1 MILLLSA
8 SVLQAQSQLSIH
20 AASATPV
27 EGWER
32 MQVEHSSRFVW
43 VFFTVVFIVNDIE
56 QAEPVVPPDDGYR
69 VILITF
75 TDEGANKA
83 RDLSIAQR
91 DKLVA
96 LVVDNKVVWAPTVKS
111 EIAKES
117 VFTGSTPMGLSQ
129 EEVERIMSI
138 LR

>member
-1 MILLLSA
+1 
-8 SVLQAQSQLSIH
+8 
-20 AASATPV
+20 
-27 EGWER
+27 
-32 MQVEHSSRFVW
+32 
-43 VFFTVVFIVNDIE
+43 
-56 QAEPVVPPDDGYR
+56 

>member
-1 MILLLSA
+1 MRRR
-8 SVLQAQSQLSIH
+8 H
-20 AASATPV
+20 
-27 EGWER
+27 
-32 MQVEHSSRFVW
+32 
-43 VFFTVVFIVNDIE
+43 
-56 QAEPVVPPDDGYR
+56 
-69 VILITF
+69 
-75 TDEGANKA
+75 

-96 LVVDNKVVWAPTVKS
+96 LVVDNRVVWAPTVTA

-117 VFTGSTPMGLSQ
+117 VLTGNGPTGLTQ